1 MIVRR
6 TIRKPVSEANKKE
19 WFSQL
24 EDIEF
29 VFPKEYNKILS
40 PVFNQDFD
48 FDLRTNNGVLTFTL
62 TPAPKPHETNKSE
75 CKKPTKQHMKL
86 YQSSKIPQ
94 VKLSCAK

>member
-1 MIVRR
+1 VRR
-6 TIRKPVSEANKKE
+6 TVRKPVSEANKNE

-40 PVFNQDFD
+40 PVFSEDFD
-48 FDLRTNNGVLTFTL
+48 FDLRTDNGVLTFTL
-62 TPAPKPHETNKSE
+62 TPAPKLPEKNHSE
-75 CKKPTKQHMKL
+75 SKKPTKQRMKP

-94 VKLSCAK
+94 VKLSCVK

>member
-1 MIVRR
+1 MRR

-48 FDLRTNNGVLTFTL
+48 FDLRTDKGVLTFTL
-62 TPAPKPHETNKSE
+62 TPTPKPTETSKSE
-75 CKKPTKQHMKL
+75 CKKPTKQSMKP
-86 YQSSKIPQ
+86 YRSSKIPQ
-94 VKLSCAK
+94 VKLSCVK

>member
-1 MIVRR
+1 MRR
-6 TIRKPVSEANKKE
+6 TVRKPVSEASKKE

-48 FDLRTNNGVLTFTL
+48 FALKNDNGVLIFTL
-62 TPAPKPHETNKSE
+62 TPAPKPSEVTASESKKTKERMKSF
-75 CKKPTKQHMKL
+75 
-86 YQSSKIPQ
+86 QSSKILPQ
-94 VKLSCAK
+94 VKLSCVK

>member
-1 MIVRR
+1 MRR
-6 TIRKPVSEANKKE
+6 TVRKPVSEANKKE

-48 FDLRTNNGVLTFTL
+48 FDLRTDNGVLTFTL
-62 TPAPKPHETNKSE
+62 TPAPKPPETNKPE
-75 CKKPTKQHMKL
+75 AKKPTKQRMKL

-94 VKLSCAK
+94 VKLSCVK